1 MKKFIKFWKALWYL
15 LQRPA
20 LLNYILKDEQLLRRQ
35 FDRAFPTIQ
44 LRELDAFKW
53 PEAAH
58 ITVTPYAFLSGSSML
73 TDFAF
78 LQLLCKKFNV
88 HTYFEIGT
96 WRGESAA
103 NVAPF
108 VQTVYTLNLPDEK
121 LKALG
126 QTKAYIDSHR
136 FFSKEL
142 KNVTHLFGDSAHFDF
157 QPYAQVCDLIF
168 IDGDHSTEAVERD
181 TRTALKLR
189 KSKESMLVWHD
200 AKSDAEYPRYEVL
213 LGIYKALP
221 KEMHANVYLV
231 KHALCAVYLPQVQ
244 AAELISLNE
253 LPSKTF
259 EVTLSAKMLKQS
271 F

>member
-1 MKKFIKFWKALWYL
+1 MKKFIKFWKALGYL
-15 LQRPA
+15 VQRPA
-20 LLNYILKDEQLLRRQ
+20 LLNYILKDEALLGRQ
-35 FDRAFPTIQ
+35 FKRAFPDIQ
-44 LRELDAFKW
+44 LKEIDAFIW
-53 PEAAH
+53 PEAEQ
-58 ITVTPYAFLSGSSML
+58 ITVRPYAFLSGSSML

-78 LQLLCKKFNV
+78 LQLLCKKFSV
-88 HTYFEIGT
+88 ETYFEIGT

-126 QTKAYIDSHR
+126 QSKAYIDSHR
-136 FFSKEL
+136 FFSKDV

-157 QPYAQVCDLIF
+157 QPYEQVCDLVF
-168 IDGDHSTEAVERD
+168 IDGDHSTEAVLRD
-181 TRTALKLR
+181 TQTALKLR
-189 KSKESMLVWHD
+189 KSKESILVWHD

-244 AAELISLNE
+244 ATELISLNE

-259 EVTLSAKMLKQS
+259 EVTLSVKMLKQS
-271 F
+271 L